1 MPHPMFVESL
11 SHPGSSCHE
20 LQTTANTAAIL
31 GFSPRIFWSV
41 KDGICTSR
49 ELDDDEPMPIWCE
62 DPLALAARK
71 ARGALPV
78 TIDAL
83 ATIQQLLNR
92 LDVEKKEEEEQEQE
106 ASRPI
111 GLKRKASV
119 DADPPAPRRQRA
131 PPSTP
136 PATTSSSR
144 VFGRLT
150 TTSDSFA
157 AFAFDLKSNTTTF
170 GCHRDCTVVLEDER
184 LPKRAFYVD
193 FTTSGLNS
201 GGDWSLLPGLHCVI
215 RAGSET
221 GLLVN
226 NKIQVHEGRTPQ
238 GIPILAGLKTGDVVA
253 VCWARSIFKFRVE
266 LFVGAGSTY

>member
-49 ELDDDEPMPIWCE
+49 VLDDDEPMPIWSE
-62 DPLALAARK
+62 DPLDLAARK

-83 ATIQQLLNR
+83 ATIQQWLNG
-92 LDVEKKEEEEQEQE
+92 LNVEKEEEEEEEQEQEQEQEQE

-119 DADPPAPRRQRA
+119 DADLPAPRRQRGMSNTSCLLIVSVLIQYRIEEPSPVDAVASATIIA
-131 PPSTP
+131 PPSNC
-136 PATTSSSR
+136 
-144 VFGRLT
+144 
-150 TTSDSFA
+150 
-157 AFAFDLKSNTTTF
+157 K
-170 GCHRDCTVVLEDER
+170 
-184 LPKRAFYVD
+184 
-193 FTTSGLNS
+193 
-201 GGDWSLLPGLHCVI
+201 
-215 RAGSET
+215 
-221 GLLVN
+221 
-226 NKIQVHEGRTPQ
+226 
-238 GIPILAGLKTGDVVA
+238 
-253 VCWARSIFKFRVE
+253 
-266 LFVGAGSTY
+266 

>member
-31 GFSPRIFWSV
+31 GFSPRIFWSA

-49 ELDDDEPMPIWCE
+49 VLDDDEPMPIWCE

-119 DADPPAPRRQRA
+119 DADPPAPRRQR
-131 PPSTP
+131 
-136 PATTSSSR
+136 
-144 VFGRLT
+144 GM
-150 TTSDSFA
+150 
-157 AFAFDLKSNTTTF
+157 SNT
-170 GCHRDCTVVLEDER
+170 
-184 LPKRAFYVD
+184 
-193 FTTSGLNS
+193 
-201 GGDWSLLPGLHCVI
+201 
-215 RAGSET
+215 
-221 GLLVN
+221 
-226 NKIQVHEGRTPQ
+226 
-238 GIPILAGLKTGDVVA
+238 
-253 VCWARSIFKFRVE
+253 
-266 LFVGAGSTY
+266 

>member
-49 ELDDDEPMPIWCE
+49 VLDDDEPMPIWCE
-62 DPLALAARK
+62 DPLDLAARK

-83 ATIQQLLNR
+83 ATIQQWLNG
-92 LDVEKKEEEEQEQE
+92 LNVEKEEEEEEEQEQE

-119 DADPPAPRRQRA
+119 DANPPAPRRQRGMSNTSCLLIVSVLIQYRIGEPSPVDAVASATIIA
-131 PPSTP
+131 PPSNC
-136 PATTSSSR
+136 
-144 VFGRLT
+144 
-150 TTSDSFA
+150 
-157 AFAFDLKSNTTTF
+157 K
-170 GCHRDCTVVLEDER
+170 
-184 LPKRAFYVD
+184 
-193 FTTSGLNS
+193 
-201 GGDWSLLPGLHCVI
+201 
-215 RAGSET
+215 
-221 GLLVN
+221 
-226 NKIQVHEGRTPQ
+226 
-238 GIPILAGLKTGDVVA
+238 
-253 VCWARSIFKFRVE
+253 
-266 LFVGAGSTY
+266 

>member
-49 ELDDDEPMPIWCE
+49 VLDDDEPMPIWCE
-62 DPLALAARK
+62 DPLDLAARK

-83 ATIQQLLNR
+83 ATIQQWLNG
-92 LDVEKKEEEEQEQE
+92 LNVENEEEEEEEEEQEQE

-119 DADPPAPRRQRA
+119 DADPPAPRRQREEPSPVDAVASATIIA
-131 PPSTP
+131 PPSNC
-136 PATTSSSR
+136 
-144 VFGRLT
+144 
-150 TTSDSFA
+150 
-157 AFAFDLKSNTTTF
+157 K
-170 GCHRDCTVVLEDER
+170 
-184 LPKRAFYVD
+184 
-193 FTTSGLNS
+193 
-201 GGDWSLLPGLHCVI
+201 
-215 RAGSET
+215 
-221 GLLVN
+221 
-226 NKIQVHEGRTPQ
+226 
-238 GIPILAGLKTGDVVA
+238 
-253 VCWARSIFKFRVE
+253 
-266 LFVGAGSTY
+266 